1 MCLQPRCISIN
12 ANICA
17 IIACFQKLSFSRGY
31 RGHLRALPA
40 SGTEEQVLYSLSAL
54 EVVDFDASGI
64 MKAVVAALS
73 FLQQSDTDGCFNICT
88 ALVRELQAG
97 GSIPGPCSQYVEV
110 S

>member
-1 MCLQPRCISIN
+1 MCLQPRYISIN

-40 SGTEEQVLYSLSAL
+40 SGTEEQVLCSLSAL
-54 EVVDFDASGI
+54 EVVDFDGSGI

-73 FLQQSDTDGCFNICT
+73 FLQQSDTDGCFQHMYSFSKRVRGRRVYSRTLQSIC
-88 ALVRELQAG
+88 
-97 GSIPGPCSQYVEV
+97 
-110 S
+110 